1 MDYRITDDKSKIKS
15 ADVQRLLSTTYW
27 ADKRPLEQIEK
38 SMANSACFGILDDSD
53 GLIGF
58 ARVISDF
65 ATTYYLCDVII
76 DSDYRKHGLGKELVS
91 YIVSLPEYQNIRG
104 ILMTKDAH
112 GLYEKYG
119 FEKIEG
125 RAMSKP
131 VKR

>member
-65 ATTYYLCDVII
+65 ATTYY
-76 DSDYRKHGLGKELVS
+76 
-91 YIVSLPEYQNIRG
+91 
-104 ILMTKDAH
+104 
-112 GLYEKYG
+112 
-119 FEKIEG
+119 
-125 RAMSKP
+125 
-131 VKR
+131 

>member
-1 MDYRITDDKSKIKS
+1 M
-15 ADVQRLLSTTYW
+15 
-27 ADKRPLEQIEK
+27 
-38 SMANSACFGILDDSD
+38 
-53 GLIGF
+53 
-58 ARVISDF
+58 
-65 ATTYYLCDVII
+65 II